1 MIQRRW
7 PLHPK
12 PVEGEALSSWLGRVA
27 TVYNLLLEDLLKY
40 DLGYEIS
47 TYDLDLNPPTTLLE
61 NIERRSNLSLDQIHH
76 MTFRSLVPFIID
88 QLDPAP
94 DIFHTY
100 IPQYPVLLP
109 VKARSSRVLTN
120 WRPWLSA
127 PPIVRACQSC
137 IKSESKTIIRLSWK
151 LPIML
156 SCPLHGCRLQPCIS
170 YSSGYVDW
178 KEEEIVDL
186 PVTKA
191 ILNMDTRTWQA
202 FMTGKVDLPCRSIH
216 AGVWFR
222 LLRSLLNQLS
232 LPLSRYPAHAH
243 QHIKNIWNTCGYPIR
258 AGLSIWKPYEYLPLR
273 IQMKMLEGAATAIS
287 MIEASELSI
296 TGEYSKLFYL
306 EPIDKDDWPS
316 GPEVTNNNEKKHG
329 LSIGEL
335 FDQAVAEAK
344 VNRESALGLRALY
357 LFGRNDPELI
367 REVDAI
373 FLELGIPFKFS

>member
-27 TVYNLLLEDLLKY
+27 AIYNLPLEDILKY

-61 NIERRSNLSLDQIHH
+61 NIEHRSNLSLDQIHH
-76 MTFRSLVPFIID
+76 MTFRSFVPFIID
-88 QLDPAP
+88 QLDQAP
-94 DIFHTY
+94 DIFDTY
-100 IPQYPVLLP
+100 IRQYPVLLP
-109 VKARSSRVLTN
+109 VKAQPSRVLSN
-120 WRPWLSA
+120 WRPWLSD
-127 PPIVRACQSC
+127 PPIIRACQSC
-137 IKSESKTIIRLSWK
+137 IKSESKTIIRLPWK

-170 YSSGYVDW
+170 YSSEYVAW
-178 KEEEIVDL
+178 KEEGTIDL

-191 ILNMDTRTWQA
+191 VLNMDIRTWQA
-202 FMTGKVDLPCRSIH
+202 LMTGKVDLPNRSIH

-232 LPLSRYPAHAH
+232 LPLSRYPAHVH

-258 AGLSIWKPYEYLPLR
+258 AGLNIWKPYEYLPLQ
-273 IQMKMLEGAATAIS
+273 IQMKMLEGAATVIA

-296 TGEYSKLFYL
+296 TGEHSKLFHP

-316 GPEVTNNNEKKHG
+316 GPEPTNNNNKSHG

-335 FDQAVAEAK
+335 FDQAIAEAR

-367 REVDAI
+367 REIDAI